1 MQLERAINE
10 CRREY
15 NILIDAIMNSQ
26 KEILQPHIITSLRL
40 KPMKASQADIPSELS
55 LPIPRSA
62 TYQNLI
68 VNIIDFDVFI
78 KDYFLVYVIR
88 LPLTDHVNYNVY
100 HVLPLP
106 IKIKNTD
113 NRFTFVLPEREYLL
127 IDVAKQY
134 CVRLKVD
141 EIKEC
146 KLISSYHR
154 LCKQNSPVQVTNLHE
169 ECEVEMLQSIR
180 TIPSSCSQRIA
191 EINQT
196 IWTQLEDNEWLY
208 VAPRPDVF
216 TILCSKQE
224 PSDIEIIGN
233 GKLILHSACKAY
245 GARVLIQAKTI
256 MTTNNTEKD
265 IIPPLSLDYD
275 CCLSETKTTKLNYI
289 HLDLKLKIL

>member
-15 NILIDAIMNSQ
+15 NILIVAIMNSQ
-26 KEILQPHIITSLRL
+26 KGILQPHIITPAQIV
-40 KPMKASQADIPSELS
+40 KQMKASQADIPSELS
-55 LPIPRSA
+55 LPILLSA

-68 VNIIDFDVFI
+68 VNVIDFDVFI
-78 KDYFLVYVIR
+78 RDNFLVYVIL

-106 IKIKNTD
+106 MKIKNTD
-113 NRFTFVLPEREYLL
+113 TRFTFILPEREYPLMD
-127 IDVAKQY
+127 IAKQY
-134 CVRLKVD
+134 YVRLKAD

-154 LCKQNSPVQVTNLHE
+154 VCRQNNPVRVTYLHE

-208 VAPRPDVF
+208 VAP
-216 TILCSKQE
+216 
-224 PSDIEIIGN
+224 
-233 GKLILHSACKAY
+233 
-245 GARVLIQAKTI
+245 
-256 MTTNNTEKD
+256 
-265 IIPPLSLDYD
+265 
-275 CCLSETKTTKLNYI
+275 
-289 HLDLKLKIL
+289 